1 MTEKIAVRNIETGE
15 VGLIRRKLFDNPRIN
30 NGILVEV
37 ERDAKPYVSELWKS
51 KIVEDDETTEDSET
65 VEED

>member
-1 MTEKIAVRNIETGE
+1 MSDKITVRNIETGE
-15 VGLIRRKLFDNPRIN
+15 VGLIRRKWFDNPRIN

-37 ERDAKPYVSELWKS
+37 DPHSKPYVLELWKS
-51 KIVEDDETTEDSET
+51 KLEPEAPADPEK